1 QGTGATYGSD
11 PAAYAL
17 VTPTTIIP
25 VLPSIGRQYLDY
37 ERIGATATL
46 QWKPG
51 AGTEIT
57 LDGVFSRYDQNSNNT
72 GITTIGLNRNG

>member
-1 QGTGATYGSD
+1 RNSAIAGVTPAVYGFARPSSQGTGATYGSD

-51 AGTEIT
+51 AGTE
-57 LDGVFSRYDQNSNNT
+57 
-72 GITTIGLNRNG
+72 